1 MPLDLAQLRAR
12 MPGRQVAWFETTGST
27 MIDAGRLAA
36 EGAPSGTI
44 ALAEE
49 QTAGQGRHGRSW
61 VSERD
66 SGLYP
71 SFVLRCELSPD
82 SVPVLALA
90 LGLAVREA
98 ILDVCGIACDLRW
111 PNDLLAGGKKCV
123 GILVQSQ
130 NGVFIAGI
138 GINVNQQSLPAEI
151 SGVATSLRIVSGRPH
166 SREELV
172 IRLARAVDEFCRIL
186 AVDGKDEIL
195 RLYTQASSYACG
207 RHVVVDDGGTVLHG
221 TTEGLDASGFLIL
234 RQEDGT
240 RRLILTG
247 GVRPA

>member
-12 MPGRQVAWFETTGST
+12 MPGRQVVWFESTGST
-27 MIDAGRLAA
+27 MLDAGRLAA

-44 ALAEE
+44 AVAEE
-49 QTAGQGRHGRSW
+49 QTAGQGRHGRAW
-61 VSERD
+61 ISERD

-71 SFVLRCELSPD
+71 SFVLRCELPAD

-111 PNDLLAGGKKCV
+111 PNDLLADGKKCV

-151 SGVATSLRIVSGRPH
+151 SGVATSLRIVSRRPH
-166 SREELV
+166 SREELL

-186 AVDGKDEIL
+186 VVDGKDEIL
-195 RLYTQASSYACG
+195 RLYTQASSYASG
-207 RHVVVDDGGTVLHG
+207 RRVVVDDGGTVLYG
-221 TTEGLDASGFLIL
+221 TTEGLDPSGFLIL